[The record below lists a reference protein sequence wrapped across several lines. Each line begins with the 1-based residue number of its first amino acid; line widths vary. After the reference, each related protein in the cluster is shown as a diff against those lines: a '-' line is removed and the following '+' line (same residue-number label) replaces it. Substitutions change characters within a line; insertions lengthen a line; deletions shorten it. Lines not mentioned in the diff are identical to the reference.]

1 MLSAVTANPACL
13 SKADSSHSASLT
25 GMMLHDRAA
34 STSMWSVPG
43 CYIASKIKLFVVFF
57 PLMITQEDYAG
68 YDFEN
73 RLHVRIHSALASMK
87 ADVQP

>member
-1 MLSAVTANPACL
+1 MLSAVSQPYMSEL
-13 SKADSSHSASLT
+13 SSSHPASFKGT
-25 GMMLHDRAA
+25 MLHDRAA
-34 STSMWSVPG
+34 SASMWSMPG
-43 CYIASKIKLFVVFF
+43 CASKIKLFSLLFF
-57 PLMITQEDYAG
+57 SLWITQEDYAG